1 MKTSLEVKSEVLPD
15 IFQSPAIYK
24 TPENIREQ
32 FEKYLV
38 RCVEGYED
46 ANGKH
51 HRPKVPNHAG
61 LCFHLKIIPSEWE
74 KLKQHPLLG
83 IAIIWL
89 DAVLEDEWTQFL
101 PTKNS
106 AGAIKY
112 LQAHYPQMYGDTSDI
127 NISISFS
134 KELATMR
141 ETYKSLLV
149 KTDIRDAVVL

>member
-1 MKTSLEVKSEVLPD
+1 METSLEVKSESLPD

-24 TPENIREQ
+24 TPEKIREQ
-32 FEKYLV
+32 FEKYLI
-38 RCVEGYED
+38 RCVEGYKD
-46 ANGKH
+46 TKGKYH
-51 HRPKVPNHAG
+51 HPKVPNHAG

-74 KLKQHPLLG
+74 KLKQHPILG

-112 LQAHYPQMYGDTSDI
+112 LQAHYPNPYGITI
-127 NISISFS
+127 TQTNETPIPILNISMHFT
-134 KELATMR
+134 A
-141 ETYKSLLV
+141 KSEV
-149 KTDIRDAVVL
+149 KKVKIIDV